1 MQPNPQSSAPSG
13 IPIPLG
19 MDARMLAAR
28 GGTGVSSYA
37 HQLRRA
43 QATIQPA
50 SIVLTD
56 RLGAEGPAAPLL
68 GRPRR
73 WLRAL
78 WPGAQRARTLGDSQ
92 GGTQFCAPDVFRL
105 AQIYFDVHRRVLPVH
120 LPGPP
125 GILHWTYPVPLR
137 VVGWH
142 NLYTVHD
149 VIPLLHPALTDIDGR
164 RYRRLLRQLQRS
176 ASRFIAVS
184 ETAREEIVQTLECP
198 PAFVL
203 DCGLAVDRIA
213 AARKDL
219 PAEVGVASYL
229 LVCGTVERRKN
240 ISAILA
246 AYRSSG
252 VTIPIVIAGP
262 DGWEADQFAADIAA
276 TPGVIRL
283 PYLDRAAMLAL
294 IGHAHA
300 LIMPSLAEG
309 FGMPVAEA
317 MAMGVPVVT
326 SSVGALAETAGQS
339 ALLVDPLDVAAIAA
353 ALRRIVAD
361 EALHRALAVAGRA
374 NAERFTPERFAER
387 LTQAYAIV
395 MAEPS

>member
-1 MQPNPQSSAPSG
+1 VAP
-13 IPIPLG
+13 
-19 MDARMLAAR
+19 
-28 GGTGVSSYA
+28 
-37 HQLRRA
+37 
-43 QATIQPA
+43 
-50 SIVLTD
+50 
-56 RLGAEGPAAPLL
+56 
-68 GRPRR
+68 
-73 WLRAL
+73 
-78 WPGAQRARTLGDSQ
+78 
-92 GGTQFCAPDVFRL
+92 
-105 AQIYFDVHRRVLPVH
+105 
-120 LPGPP
+120 
-125 GILHWTYPVPLR
+125 
-137 VVGWH
+137 
-142 NLYTVHD
+142 
-149 VIPLLHPALTDIDGR
+149 
-164 RYRRLLRQLQRS
+164 
-176 ASRFIAVS
+176 
-184 ETAREEIVQTLECP
+184 
-198 PAFVL
+198 
-203 DCGLAVDRIA
+203 
-213 AARKDL
+213 
-219 PAEVGVASYL
+219 YL

-326 SSVGALAETAGQS
+326 SSVGALAETAGQA